1 MAFIRTRRK
10 GKYVYKELVETIYVK
25 GKPKQKFLKHLGKI
39 EISKIKPNL
48 IKEDIKKIENI
59 KKIYNKKFKKLPKS
73 IKEKFVKN
81 FLIKFT
87 YNTNRIE
94 GSTLTLKDTSL
105 ILKDKIA
112 PKGAS
117 TKEIKEAE
125 NHEKSFDFMYDYNGN
140 INLKFIL
147 EMHKILLEDIDNEI
161 AGKIRDFNVRI
172 DGTMFKPPDFREV
185 KYEMKEFIKG
195 YNKAK
200 KKLNVFELAGLV
212 HLKFVT
218 IHPFGDGNGR
228 ISRLLQNF
236 VLKKH
241 KYPML
246 DIPYKNREEYYDCLE
261 DCQINKKEKPFIN
274 YLKREYFKENE
285 SINK

>member
-1 MAFIRTRRK
+1 MAYIRTRRK
-10 GKYVYKELVETIYVK
+10 GKYIYKELVKTIYVN
-25 GKPKQKFLKHLGKI
+25 GKPVQKFLKYLGKV

-48 IKEDIKKIENI
+48 TKQDIKKIENI
-59 KKIYNKKFKKLPKS
+59 KERHNKKFKKLS
-73 IKEKFVKN
+73 ESVREKFIKN

-105 ILKDKIA
+105 ILKDKLA

-117 TKEIKEAE
+117 TKEVKEAE
-125 NHEKSFDFMYDYNGN
+125 NHEKAFDFMYHYKGD
-140 INLKFIL
+140 IDLKFIL
-147 EMHKILLEDIDNEI
+147 KLHKILLGGIDDEI
-161 AGKIRDFNVRI
+161 AGKLRDFGVAI
-172 DGTMFKPPDFREV
+172 DGTLFKPPSFQELN
-185 KYEMKEFIKG
+185 YELKEFLKW

-200 KKLNVFELAGLV
+200 RKINVFELAGLV

-228 ISRLLQNF
+228 IARLLQNF
-236 VLKKH
+236 VLKNY

-246 DIPYKNREEYYDCLE
+246 DIPYKDREKYYDSLE
-261 DCQINKKEKPFIN
+261 DCQINKIQKPFID
-274 YLKREYFKENE
+274 YLKREYFKEY
-285 SINK
+285 KF